1 MSIFEKIQS
10 STLEDM
16 VIEIEKI
23 LYLFNKGSLMSNDEL
38 KEYLEGE
45 C

>member
-1 MSIFEKIQS
+1 MKRYEKMQS

-23 LYLFNKGSLMSNDEL
+23 LYLFNQGKLMSNDEL

>member
-1 MSIFEKIQS
+1 MKRYEKMQF

-16 VIEIEKI
+16 IIEIEKI
-23 LYLFNKGSLMSNDEL
+23 LYLFNQGKLMSNNGL

>member
-1 MSIFEKIQS
+1 MNIFEKMQS

-23 LYLFNKGSLMSNDEL
+23 LYLFNQGKLMSNDEL